1 MFRKEAIE
9 ARSKGW
15 SGQAILLSGVRGSYI
30 VAFTLTFFIIFF
42 CFLIFGNYTRRIN
55 VSGEIVSSP
64 RAVNVFSSSQGFI
77 TRINIQR
84 GEKVSIG
91 QPLYN
96 INVSHVTT
104 SGAVNEKK
112 RKSLLN
118 QLNDLNKIYERIKNN
133 KAATIELLNT
143 QKNRYEIAKDSST
156 AILEKAKE
164 GLNVMQSNM
173 DNYRQYQREGLIN
186 KDQLTNQTT
195 IYYQQQNNML
205 GIMSQNEQNDL
216 QVLTLENQIR
226 TQSADYDNQ
235 LYQIEIQ
242 KSALETQIIDVEA
255 DGEIIVTSPVNGHID
270 TLNVTLGQTVAPGD
284 SLAQIIPGDMESW
297 ELILWVP
304 DSAVPWLTINKTV
317 NIRYDALPS
326 SKFGQFPG
334 KIKSIAHSP
343 ASPREMITYPSS
355 PMNNDSNI
363 KTWYKVVV
371 IPKVSKFS
379 YKGRLIPVE
388 NGMKATVTLF
398 IDDRRLYQWILAPLY
413 DVRDSA
419 QGAVND

>member
-15 SGQAILLSGVRGSYI
+15 SGQAILLSGIRSSYI

-173 DNYRQYQREGLIN
+173 DNYRQYQREG
-186 KDQLTNQTT
+186 
-195 IYYQQQNNML
+195 
-205 GIMSQNEQNDL
+205 
-216 QVLTLENQIR
+216 
-226 TQSADYDNQ
+226 
-235 LYQIEIQ
+235 
-242 KSALETQIIDVEA
+242 
-255 DGEIIVTSPVNGHID
+255 
-270 TLNVTLGQTVAPGD
+270 
-284 SLAQIIPGDMESW
+284 
-297 ELILWVP
+297 
-304 DSAVPWLTINKTV
+304 
-317 NIRYDALPS
+317 
-326 SKFGQFPG
+326 
-334 KIKSIAHSP
+334 
-343 ASPREMITYPSS
+343 
-355 PMNNDSNI
+355 
-363 KTWYKVVV
+363 
-371 IPKVSKFS
+371 
-379 YKGRLIPVE
+379 
-388 NGMKATVTLF
+388 
-398 IDDRRLYQWILAPLY
+398 
-413 DVRDSA
+413 
-419 QGAVND
+419 